1 MFLNAP
7 VNSSRYTHTHIYI
20 CVCVCVYTLYIFIV
34 SKLSHHWFITACRL
48 SGSKLLSI
56 IWTKLAY
63 YHGYWS
69 WELILMTFE
78 SKYENFHSGNCICKR
93 CLQNGGHFVFPSL
106 CSRLVCV
113 WWPDELHSPSA
124 SSASEYFRHRRA
136 IAGVL
141 KMRKRIGLK
150 IKSVLRTLNLHM

>member
-7 VNSSRYTHTHIYI
+7 INSSRYTDTHIYI
-20 CVCVCVYTLYIFIV
+20 YIYIYTLYIFIV

-78 SKYENFHSGNCICKR
+78 SKYKNFHSGNCICKR

-106 CSRLVCV
+106 CSIQTGVCLVA
-113 WWPDELHSPSA
+113 WW
-124 SSASEYFRHRRA
+124 
-136 IAGVL
+136 IAFPFCLVSIWIFQAQAGHCRCAWNAKKNWV
-141 KMRKRIGLK
+141 K
-150 IKSVLRTLNLHM
+150 N